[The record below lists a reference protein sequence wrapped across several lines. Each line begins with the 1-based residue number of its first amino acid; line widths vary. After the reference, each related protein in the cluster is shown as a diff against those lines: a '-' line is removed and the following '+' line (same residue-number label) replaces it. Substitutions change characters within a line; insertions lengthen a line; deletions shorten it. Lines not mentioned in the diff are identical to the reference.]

1 MAKEIIPFIV
11 VGYAC
16 ILTGLIAP
24 WMAMRLHPAW
34 RAAWSGVHALLIWVS
49 LSLDPMPGAPTWQ
62 QTLDHTCLIVLLVS
76 GLIGVVVIERWLRMK
91 RTRAI

>member
-24 WMAMRLHPAW
+24 WLAVRLHPFW
-34 RAAWSGVHALLIWVS
+34 RAAWCVVHALLIGIS
-49 LSLDPMPGAPTWQ
+49 LSLDPMPGTPAWQ

-76 GLIGVVVIERWLRMK
+76 GLIGVGVIERWLRMK
-91 RTRAI
+91 RTRTV